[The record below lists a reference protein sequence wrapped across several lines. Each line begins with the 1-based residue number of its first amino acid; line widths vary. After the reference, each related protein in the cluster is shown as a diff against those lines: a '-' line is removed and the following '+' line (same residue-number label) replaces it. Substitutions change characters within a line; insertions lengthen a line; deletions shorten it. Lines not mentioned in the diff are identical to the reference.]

1 MKKSSTIRALEN
13 KARKDDINALFQL
26 AEYYEE
32 GVYVDKD
39 IVQAEEYFS
48 KVVKLFERQSL
59 QISSVK
65 LVDFRGFE
73 NVEIEFCTQFKHSL
87 NLTVLIGS
95 NGAGKT
101 TILESLAKN
110 LSWLINIIRSAKNSG
125 RGDVIE
131 ELDIRNNSSLGYTSI
146 ITQFLI
152 TNDIQYDIELSKS
165 KSGSDQSR
173 KNNLQNIRQLAD
185 IYKYANSKD
194 AQFNFPIMAFYSVQ
208 RAYDIEKDDIFPFD
222 EVIDQKN
229 WNKFDAYNK
238 TLSGDA
244 DFKSFLYW
252 FKYLEDINNA
262 TSQQNR
268 DVLNA
273 IDKLQ
278 AELDGDLIKEMEKKS
293 NSDKKT
299 KDFLLSFKQDKQVE
313 IDKLKAQLAK
323 DQLVDESSTIIKY
336 VTKAI
341 YKFMPEFKN
350 LRIQRRPF
358 MMFIDKNNT
367 TLNILQLSKG
377 EQVLL
382 AMVADIVRRLVLLNP
397 SLSDPL
403 QGRGIVLIDEID
415 LHLHPKWQQTVI
427 PNLLKTFPNIQFIVT
442 THSPQVLSTV
452 NSKCIRRLK
461 QNEEQKIIVDIPD
474 IQSQGVASTDVM
486 ATQMYIDPVPDIKEA
501 KMLSQYKAMIQEN
514 MHMKNGTKL
523 RKQLNEHFGVNHPEI
538 LECDRLIRLMAMKSK
553 LSKNTNFMD

>member
-442 THSPQVLSTV
+442 THSPQVATTADDE
-452 NSKCIRRLK
+452 CIRILRDGKVHSAPKGSRGAKSSRLLK
-461 QNEEQKIIVDIPD
+461 RLFEVEVRPPND
-474 IQSQGVASTDVM
+474 SNS
-486 ATQMYIDPVPDIKEA
+486 IDLAE
-501 KMLSQYKAMIQEN
+501 YKNFVYSDKWECQQAQE
-514 MHMKNGTKL
+514 L
-523 RKQLNEHFGVNHPEI
+523 RKRLDQQFGDEEPDLTELDLYIENRIWEI
-538 LECDRLIRLMAMKSK
+538 ELEKDQ
-553 LSKNTNFMD
+553 